1 MLKKE
6 RLERLISAI
15 DGLVKGEN
23 VMTAFDNS
31 EFEKYKAEVKEK
43 WGGTDAYR
51 EYEEKTGKHSADKW
65 NDLTAGMNGILEEF
79 AVYMKSGGNPDAE
92 EALNLVKSLQKF
104 ITENYY
110 NCTNEILAGLG
121 KMYVADDRF
130 RKNINKHADGT
141 AEFISQA
148 IEAYC
153 K

>member
-1 MLKKE
+1 
-6 RLERLISAI
+6 
-15 DGLVKGEN
+15 
-23 VMTAFDNS
+23 MTAFDNS

-51 EYEEKTGKHSADKW
+51 DYEEKTGKHSADKW
-65 NDLTAGMNGILEEF
+65 NDLAVGMNGILEEF
-79 AVYMKSGGNPDAE
+79 AVCMKNGGKATSE

-130 RKNINKHADGT
+130 RKNIDKHADGT